1 MTTSDGQETV
11 DGFTERVRSRSAE
24 LDERINAF
32 EQRLKEASDEARA
45 AFEPMAERLRSSW
58 QALRSQMG
66 TTAENPLE
74 PLTRDL
80 ERGLSQ
86 LQSQVEAGQAGLEAE
101 MADTRQSYRDAL
113 RQQLEAWRAGVEHLQ
128 VQAALAEKEARSEL
142 NELVERAEN
151 AYLAARQQLARAE
164 EDTAETLDVLRDGA
178 RRVLDDLE
186 AAMEAGWNRFRSART
201 G

>member
-1 MTTSDGQETV
+1 M
-11 DGFTERVRSRSAE
+11 
-24 LDERINAF
+24 
-32 EQRLKEASDEARA
+32 
-45 AFEPMAERLRSSW
+45 
-58 QALRSQMG
+58 
-66 TTAENPLE
+66 
-74 PLTRDL
+74 
-80 ERGLSQ
+80 
-86 LQSQVEAGQAGLEAE
+86 
-101 MADTRQSYRDAL
+101 
-113 RQQLEAWRAGVEHLQ
+113 EHLQ